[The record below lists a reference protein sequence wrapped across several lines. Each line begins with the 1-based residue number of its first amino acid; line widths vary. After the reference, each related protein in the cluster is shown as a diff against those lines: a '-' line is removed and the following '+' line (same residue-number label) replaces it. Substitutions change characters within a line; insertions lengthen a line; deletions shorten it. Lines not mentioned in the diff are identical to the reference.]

1 MRYFY
6 IVVSMACMGFM
17 VLLLVKAIMKTIRND
32 RGWRR
37 MEEDRKAQG
46 KPFYG
51 EMEEDLEKEKYGIE
65 D

>member
-1 MRYFY
+1 MRCFY
-6 IVVSMACMGFM
+6 IVVSIACMGFM
-17 VLLLVKAIMKTIRND
+17 VLLLVKAITKAIRND